1 MYLKIGRIISIA
13 KQCKM
18 FADIRRNIHDILKS
32 VKTLPF
38 YQ

>member
-1 MYLKIGRIISIA
+1 MYLKIRRITA

-18 FADIRRNIHDILKS
+18 IADIRRNIHDILKS